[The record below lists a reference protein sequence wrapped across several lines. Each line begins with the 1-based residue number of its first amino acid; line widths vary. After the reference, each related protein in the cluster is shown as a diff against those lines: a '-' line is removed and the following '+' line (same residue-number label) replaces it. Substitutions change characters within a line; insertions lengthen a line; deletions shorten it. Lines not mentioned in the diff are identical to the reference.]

1 VKLYH
6 VTDAAEADAIGR
18 DGFRDAE
25 GSFGPTSLWLLG
37 VFVSDEPLA
46 VAEGDH
52 VIEVVLPDSTPLEP
66 HLVGQGEGYR
76 EWCVPA
82 AVLNGCHRRRLDM
95 AEVDARSADLF
106 EKFLRTRGDPFGQD
120 RESAPQ

>member
-1 VKLYH
+1 VKVYH
-6 VTDAAEADAIGR
+6 VAHTAAADEIMR
-18 DGFRDAE
+18 HGFRDIE
-25 GSFGPTSLWLLG
+25 TSVGTTPLWLAG

-46 VAEGDH
+46 VTEGDD
-52 VIEVVLPDSTPLEP
+52 VIEVVLPDSAPLENE
-66 HLVGQGEGYR
+66 LIEADRGYR

-82 AVLNGCHRRRLDM
+82 AVLNQCPRRRLDM

-106 EKFLRTRGDPFGQD
+106 EEFLRTRGDPFGQD

>member
-1 VKLYH
+1 MKLYH
-6 VTDAAEADAIGR
+6 VAPTTAADEIMR
-18 DGFRDAE
+18 HGFRDIE
-25 GSFGPTSLWLLG
+25 ISVGTTPLWLAG

-46 VAEGDH
+46 VTEGED
-52 VIEVVLPDSTPLEP
+52 VIEVVLPESTPLENE
-66 HLVGQGEGYR
+66 LVEADKGYR
-76 EWCVPA
+76 EWCMPA